1 MLRQAVVLIKV
12 RAEYD
17 NAKAASGLEVIIPM
31 PRVVQRVSCMF
42 ATEPRPA
49 GSQSWDWQEKQRR
62 LVWKFKKVPGATEH
76 TLRVRRTSIPP
87 ALSAPVMPVQLL
99 MENST
104 VEFVARAHGT
114 GTVDDGGWVHGDH
127 PERHRANQ
135 LAVPDTDVL
144 RFEAAG

>member
-31 PRVVQRVSCMF
+31 PRAVQRVSCMF

-76 TLRVRRTSIPP
+76 TLRVRRTSRSLAVC
-87 ALSAPVMPVQLL
+87 ALVMPVQLL
-99 MENST
+99 MNKST
-104 VEFVARAHGT
+104 IQFVSRASGT
-114 GTVDDGGWVHGDH
+114 GTVDDGGWVYGDH
-127 PERHRANQ
+127 P
-135 LAVPDTDVL
+135 
-144 RFEAAG
+144 

>member
-1 MLRQAVVLIKV
+1 MRTLLHAPRQAVVLIKV

-31 PRVVQRVSCMF
+31 PRAVQRVSCMF

-76 TLRVRRTSIPP
+76 TLRVR
-87 ALSAPVMPVQLL
+87 
-99 MENST
+99 
-104 VEFVARAHGT
+104 H
-114 GTVDDGGWVHGDH
+114 
-127 PERHRANQ
+127 
-135 LAVPDTDVL
+135 
-144 RFEAAG
+144 AAGSEALHALALLVTR